1 MNARWKIAL
10 SSTISSV
17 VVIALL
23 VAAATFVHMR
33 VECARVNALDNAI
46 DSAKDDETCAKGCDG
61 CVGWCNEKYTAD
73 EEMDAN
79 LDCHE
84 LCSKSYPQCWTG
96 CLEREVDGMNATQAA
111 IDGKTQKNA
120 RVCWMAPYFCQDAY
134 NTCKRHCPRKWWKK
148 AICYAKCAY
157 SMSRCIAAIASCF

>member
-1 MNARWKIAL
+1 MDVTQDLPRIFSIVSCLCELSVCICFNLRVSLTGHYMNARWKIAL
-10 SSTISSV
+10 YSTISSV

-23 VAAATFVHMR
+23 VAAAMFVHMR
-33 VECARVNALDNAI
+33 VGCARLNALDDTN
-46 DSAKDDETCAKGCDG
+46 DSANEDETCAKGCDG

-111 IDGKTQKNA
+111 IEGKTQKNA
-120 RVCWMAPYFCQDAY
+120 R
-134 NTCKRHCPRKWWKK
+134 T
-148 AICYAKCAY
+148 
-157 SMSRCIAAIASCF
+157 